1 MEGRAVMTVNAS
13 RVKKRM
19 VEGPRVRGARP
30 SVLLAP
36 SHRIEGCPLYLLLN
50 IIYIVMRGV
59 SSY

>member
-1 MEGRAVMTVNAS
+1 MTVNAS